1 VGERIKVGQIE
12 INYLIDGSETDR
24 SIGMFEFT
32 VPPGAKVPI
41 PHYHRDYDETV
52 YGLSGVL
59 TLIVDGAETEV
70 GPGAHLFI
78 RRGAVH
84 HFVNRQSESARV
96 LAVLTPD
103 LIGPAFFRD
112 MGALIIPG
120 AAPDPAKMS
129 EVMLRYGLVPVPQ
142 ALTP

>member
-1 VGERIKVGQIE
+1 MGERIKVGQIE
-12 INYLIDGSETDR
+12 INYLIDGSKTGG

-32 VPPGAKVPI
+32 VPPGAKVPV

-59 TLIVDGAETEV
+59 TLTVDGADTEV

-84 HFVNRQSESARV
+84 HFVNRHAESARV

-112 MGALIIPG
+112 MGALIMPG
-120 AAPDPAKMS
+120 APPDPAKMS